1 MFRKGKAF
9 LEVLAIMLHEDY
21 KFPVLEL
28 FVFLF
33 VLSTFILMSPTSFQ
47 AITFHYTKER
57 MIYALISAQMD
68 IPGIPFLIFLILV
81 LKNIAYGFGSDFEKG
96 TIQVL
101 LSYPLRR
108 SALLTAKLISGLGI
122 PLVMFVGI
130 GIFALYV
137 LFPKLVLNGIT
148 YIVISY
154 LAFLSY
160 GLLITAIILLLVIY
174 LKRSGA
180 PLAVGMAFCFLR
192 IIARGLLDLYVEAT
206 KRTTPLKIIS
216 IFDSSLALRYYCEHT
231 IWSPSSSEVMGY
243 VIISYC
249 LVLGL
254 FLIAYY
260 YFSRRL
266 DI

>member
-1 MFRKGKAF
+1 MFRKGRAF
-9 LEVLAIMLHEDY
+9 LEVLAITLHEDY

-28 FVFLF
+28 FVFLL
-33 VLSTFILMSPTSFQ
+33 VLSTFTLMSPASFQ
-47 AITFHYTKER
+47 ATTFHYTKER
-57 MIYALISAQMD
+57 TIYTLISAQMD
-68 IPGIPFLIFLILV
+68 IPGIPFLIFLVLV

-96 TIQVL
+96 TIQIF

-122 PLVMFVGI
+122 PLVMLIGV

-137 LFPKLVLNGIT
+137 LLPRLVVNGIT

-160 GLLITAIILLLVIY
+160 GLLVTAIILLSVIY
-174 LKRSGA
+174 LKKSGA
-180 PLAVGMAFCFLR
+180 PLAVGISFCFLR
-192 IIARGLLDLYVEAT
+192 IIARELLDFYIEAT
-206 KRTTPLKIIS
+206 KRITPLKILS
-216 IFDSSLALRYYCEHT
+216 IFDPSLALRYYCERT
-231 IWSPSSSEVMGY
+231 IWSPSFSEVMGY
-243 VIISYC
+243 MIVSYC
-249 LVLGL
+249 LVFGL

-266 DI
+266 NI